1 MQEIKDSG
9 QRSEFPTGFV
19 RDMHEGKGRFDLLP
33 WGAIWE
39 LAKHCE
45 NGAAKYGER
54 NIDKGAPQHSLIDS
68 AIRHLAKYLMGHT
81 DENHLRAAMWN
92 VAWAL
97 EQDTYKPEMQDIP
110 ARLAL
115 QKPVTIDEMLQKLD
129 EAWTKAF
136 GPPAEP
142 EKPTPEETERIEEG
156 EKILEEAEQSSI
168 VAVPLDCGRMKP
180 AIRHIYEGTKKTLES
195 LKPEALKG
203 ATIKGTIKGPLE
215 LIICEHMACPENA
228 DGACR
233 KGHTTQCAGY
243 IDPQIFD

>member
-1 MQEIKDSG
+1 MQKIKDSG
-9 QRSEFPTGFV
+9 QRTEYLTGFV

-45 NGAAKYGER
+45 EGAEKYGER

-68 AIRHLAKYLMGHT
+68 ALRHLAKYLMGHN
-81 DENHLRAAMWN
+81 DENHLRAALWN

-115 QKPVTIDEMLQKLD
+115 MEPLTVCEIMQNLD
-129 EAWTKAF
+129 MTF
-136 GPPAEP
+136 RRVFYPPEQ
-142 EKPTPEETERIEEG
+142 PTPEEVERIEEG
-156 EKILEEAEQSSI
+156 EKILEKAE
-168 VAVPLDCGRMKP
+168 
-180 AIRHIYEGTKKTLES
+180 
-195 LKPEALKG
+195 
-203 ATIKGTIKGPLE
+203 GTIKGPLE
-215 LIICEHMACPENA
+215 VKICEHMACPENA

-233 KGHTTQCAGY
+233 KGHTTQCAGF

>member
-1 MQEIKDSG
+1 MQKIKDSG
-9 QRSEFPTGFV
+9 QRTEYPTGFV

-45 NGAAKYGER
+45 EGAEKYGER

-68 AIRHLAKYLMGHT
+68 AMRHLAKYLMGHN
-81 DENHLRAAMWN
+81 DENHLRAALWN

-115 QKPVTIDEMLQKLD
+115 QEKPAKDDLLDALRYAITPDWPNMDPEVCRMLKGT
-129 EAWTKAF
+129 EH
-136 GPPAEP
+136 PP
-142 EKPTPEETERIEEG
+142 EKPTPEEVERIKEG
-156 EKILEEAEQSSI
+156 EKVLEEAEQSHI
-168 VAVPLDCGRMKP
+168 VAV
-180 AIRHIYEGTKKTLES
+180 
-195 LKPEALKG
+195 
-203 ATIKGTIKGPLE
+203 PLE

-228 DGACR
+228 GGACK
-233 KGHTTQCAGY
+233 KGHATQCAGY